1 MLEPLND
8 TEWRV
13 FRLLIRDLPDRELEA
28 VEQQLQ
34 RELIHRHECDSSWAR
49 LLFTSLSAV
58 DLQRADAEGRYERGG
73 RVGMLRTP
81 QQQSQLA
88 PATPRKKTGRKNK
101 SHRPRFPPPS

>member
-34 RELIHRHECDSSWAR
+34 REMIHRQECDSSWAR
-49 LLFTSLSAV
+49 LFFTSLSAV
-58 DLQRADAEGRYERGG
+58 DLQRAGSPP
-73 RVGMLRTP
+73 LRAWP
-81 QQQSQLA
+81 IPYRLHYYGELRLW
-88 PATPRKKTGRKNK
+88 P
-101 SHRPRFPPPS
+101 